1 MDNEWWFNIIDQRKC
16 ISKWTI
22 QLWENDSAAEYE
34 HTHLRLSILISPG
47 CSASDWSWSATT
59 MEWTELRQQCMHPSH
74 TLDPDINIFRS
85 EIQRGWKIIF
95 SGWKRYDIPQ
105 MHWISSFQ
113 CKVSRKMNDFFSLHL
128 SLISDHVFAN
138 VLHSE
143 YGTPG
148 TPGHTSIPDSQQYKW
163 LQFVQFICLYL
174 NPPGNSSLLS
184 TPPHPTQAEKM
195 IFLF

>member
-1 MDNEWWFNIIDQRKC
+1 MNGDSTSLTRGNAFLNEPFN
-16 ISKWTI
+16 
-22 QLWENDSAAEYE
+22 YE
-34 HTHLRLSILISPG
+34 RMILQQSMNTLISDCQYWFLLVALLLTDHDLLQQ
-47 CSASDWSWSATT
+47 CSALSSANNACILLTR
-59 MEWTELRQQCMHPSH
+59 WTR
-74 TLDPDINIFRS
+74 TLISSGQRFRDSERMKNNIFRLK
-85 EIQRGWKIIF
+85 EIFHKCTEYHPFNIKFKGKWMI
-95 SGWKRYDIPQ
+95 
-105 MHWISSFQ
+105 
-113 CKVSRKMNDFFSLHL
+113 FSLHL

-148 TPGHTSIPDSQQYKW
+148 TPGHQSIPDSQQYKW

-184 TPPHPTQAEKM
+184 TPQHPTLADKM